1 MTTRKRTTTRTG
13 TTRGPKVAVEGVT
26 PFLWFDGQAEEAARF
41 YVSLFKGS
49 KVTSVTPM
57 SVTFTLAGQDF
68 IALDGGPHYK
78 FTPAVSLFVSCKT
91 QRQVDELWERLS
103 KGGRKGRCGWLE
115 DRWGLSWQVIP
126 TRLGELMSDEDP
138 AKAGRVVQA
147 MLKMRKINVNA
158 LEKAHAGR

>member
-147 MLKMRKINVNA
+147 MLKMRKIDVNA